1 VDANSAPLPGITVR
15 LGLAL
20 IATTVTRSDGSYAF
34 TTLHRGAYS
43 VEPVASG
50 CTLTPSAATFPGLT
64 SSTTANF
71 GASGPNCGGAISN
84 TGATQGPFTLSGR
97 VVDLAGNSVPGAKII
112 LSGAAEAVRTTDGTG
127 SYNFPVSAGVYSIAA
142 AGPCAFTP
150 NVITL
155 NVLGAR
161 QLDTF
166 VRAACSKDEG
176 GTADGVAADAGK
188 IDANELDSSPAK
200 GCDVDTIACLRTR
213 DKAGDP
219 ANVRCSQCAIDNGCF
234 DPTLQGGKCEDTM
247 GLAPGSCAAVVGT
260 TSAPTETQ
268 VCLKTLNDI
277 FSSQCAGALG
287 LTPCLCGSTDPEQC
301 LAGAVTPNGPLLPEY
316 TCDFGTTSAVTMQA
330 EFVLQTFGAG
340 QANALVQCLASFG
353 CNCF

>member
-1 VDANSAPLPGITVR
+1 
-15 LGLAL
+15 
-20 IATTVTRSDGSYAF
+20 
-34 TTLHRGAYS
+34 
-43 VEPVASG
+43 
-50 CTLTPSAATFPGLT
+50 
-64 SSTTANF
+64 
-71 GASGPNCGGAISN
+71 
-84 TGATQGPFTLSGR
+84 
-97 VVDLAGNSVPGAKII
+97 
-112 LSGAAEAVRTTDGTG
+112 
-127 SYNFPVSAGVYSIAA
+127 VSAGVYSIAA

-166 VRAACSKDEG
+166 VRTACSKDEG
-176 GTADGVAADAGK
+176 GTADGGAADAGK

-219 ANVRCSQCAIDNGCF
+219 ASVRCSQCAIDNGCL
-234 DPTLQGGKCEDTM
+234 DPAQMGGRCEDTP
-247 GLAPGSCAAVVGT
+247 GIAPATCTSVIGT
-260 TSAPTETQ
+260 MSTPTETQ
-268 VCLKTLNDI
+268 VCLATLNDI
-277 FSSQCAGALG
+277 FSSQCAGATRVDPVPLR
-287 LTPCLCGSTDPEQC
+287 LDGSRAV

-316 TCDFGTTSAVTMQA
+316 TCDFGTTSAVTLQA

-353 CNCF
+353 CDCF